1 MTEPNDTTSFNEIN
15 QLPTMKD
22 VFDLIATKYP
32 NWIVDLVDK
41 YSDDY
46 SHLQNNWQTL
56 VNYSKTKMQKI
67 VIVESFDND
76 EQLSFAELLT
86 YSGFIVR
93 TKAELIPCLVC
104 RNAIPSETIYNK
116 MKQHNMEFNFSWSN
130 KCRNC

>member
-1 MTEPNDTTSFNEIN
+1 MTEPNDTTSINEIN

-22 VFDLIATKYP
+22 VFDLIKTKYP

-46 SHLQNNWQTL
+46 PHLQNNWQTL
-56 VNYSKTKMQKI
+56 VNVSKTKIQKI
-67 VIVESFDND
+67 VIVESFDNE

-86 YSGFIVR
+86 RTGFIVR
-93 TKAELIPCLVC
+93 TKAELIPCSVC
-104 RNAIPSETIYNK
+104 RSAIPSKTIYDK
-116 MKQHNMEFNFSWSN
+116 MKQHNMEFNFMWNN

>member
-46 SHLQNNWQTL
+46 PHLQNNWQTL

-76 EQLSFAELLT
+76 EQLDQKKDHEMLL
-86 YSGFIVR
+86 
-93 TKAELIPCLVC
+93 
-104 RNAIPSETIYNK
+104 
-116 MKQHNMEFNFSWSN
+116 QSWNVKWRFCVGSALL
-130 KCRNC
+130 RRIADS